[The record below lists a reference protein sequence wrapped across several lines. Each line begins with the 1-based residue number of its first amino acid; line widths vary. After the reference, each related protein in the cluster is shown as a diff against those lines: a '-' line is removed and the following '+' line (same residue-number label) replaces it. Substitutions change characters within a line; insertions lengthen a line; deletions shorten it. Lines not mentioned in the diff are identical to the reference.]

1 MISIVDYGLGNV
13 QAFANIYKRL
23 DLPCMI
29 VKNAEELLQASRIIL
44 PGVGSFDWAIEL
56 LENSGMRKTLDEM
69 VINRAVPVLGVCVGM
84 QIMAERSDEGK
95 LPGLGWIKEAEVKR
109 FDFSQELDN
118 GHIRNR
124 LPHMGW
130 NDVKPTSFDTLFKN
144 LTNPQFYFLH
154 SYYFLPN
161 IPQLVLAQSDYGIQ
175 FVSAIAQNNIMGVQF
190 HPEKS
195 HHWGVELLRNFSE
208 I

>member
-144 LTNPQFYFLH
+144 LINPQFYFLH